1 MVDSFYKFLLNELFH
16 KSIKDTKYIPLLIS
30 ILDKFRNIFCLNPT
44 LQLNQRKKSN
54 SSYQMTTIQHIILKC
69 GNILKTTLT

>member
-1 MVDSFYKFLLNELFH
+1 MFYIWGTNELFH
-16 KSIKDTKYIPLLIS
+16 KSIKDTKYIALLIS

-54 SSYQMTTIQHIILKC
+54 SSYQMTIQHIILKC
-69 GNILKTTLT
+69 GNYLI